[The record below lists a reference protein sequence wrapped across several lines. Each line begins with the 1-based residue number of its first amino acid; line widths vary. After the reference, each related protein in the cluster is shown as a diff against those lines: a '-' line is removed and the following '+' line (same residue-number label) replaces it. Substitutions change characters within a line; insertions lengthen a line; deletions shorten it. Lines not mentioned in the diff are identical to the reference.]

1 MPNLTHFYLKCN
13 SEKEMRQYYYD
24 KLVKKVLELKN
35 INSVYIFVGNHW
47 SSKNYYSKNKIKR
60 LCPNINFNNFYSI
73 NIHELGEKK

>member
-35 INSVYIFVGNHW
+35 INSVYIFVGNH
-47 SSKNYYSKNKIKR
+47 
-60 LCPNINFNNFYSI
+60 
-73 NIHELGEKK
+73 